1 MPQQDRA
8 YATRE
13 AILHA
18 AAEEF
23 DRLGY
28 DRTSLTAVLTRAGL
42 TKGAFYFHFPS
53 KEAVAAALIE
63 RQDELWAQVREAWR
77 ARGLDPLSSLHGMFA
92 ESADRMAADVVLRAG
107 VRLNAERE
115 IGYPGVPSTHVM
127 WEKLIATYLVEAAER
142 GHLRPGVDPEAVAR
156 TLCGAALG
164 ARLISSATT
173 SCADFPGRMRE
184 VLRHV
189 LPGVASPSWKLPGS
203 QSAPEGAAGP

>member
-13 AILHA
+13 AILRA

-28 DRTSLTAVLTRAGL
+28 DRTSLTAVLARAGL

-53 KEAVAAALIE
+53 KEAVAVALVE
-63 RQDELWAQVREAWR
+63 RQSEFWAEVRESWR
-77 ARGLDPLSSLHGMFA
+77 ARGLDPLSALHGMFV

-107 VRLNAERE
+107 VRLNADRE
-115 IGYPGVPSTHVM
+115 IGYPGVPTSHVM
-127 WEKLIATYLVEAAER
+127 WEKLVATYLAEAGER
-142 GHLRPGVDPEAVAR
+142 GDLLPGVDPDAVAR
-156 TLCGAALG
+156 TLCGATLG

-173 SCADFPGRMRE
+173 SCADFPDRVRE

-189 LPGVASPSWKLPGS
+189 LPCVTAAGWKLSGS
-203 QSAPEGAAGP
+203 HKVPERLVEP

>member
-1 MPQQDRA
+1 MPLQDRA

-28 DRTSLTAVLTRAGL
+28 ERTSLTAVLARAGL
-42 TKGAFYFHFPS
+42 TKGAFYFHFAS
-53 KEAVAAALIE
+53 KEAVAGALIE
-63 RQDELWAQVREAWR
+63 RQSELWAQVRETWH
-77 ARGLDPLSSLHGMFA
+77 ARGVDPLNALYGMFA

-107 VRLNAERE
+107 VRLAAERE
-115 IGYPGVPSTHVM
+115 VGYPGVPTTHIM
-127 WEKLIATYLVEAAER
+127 WEKLIAGYVADARER
-142 GHLRPGVDPEAVAR
+142 GDLRAGVDPGAVAR

-173 SCADFPGRMRE
+173 ACADFPARIRE
-184 VLRHV
+184 VLGHV
-189 LPGVASPSWKLPGS
+189 LPCVASSAWKLSGS
-203 QSAPEGAAGP
+203 QNAVDGAAGP

>member
-28 DRTSLTAVLTRAGL
+28 DRTSLTAVLARAGL

-53 KEAVAAALIE
+53 KEAVASALIE
-63 RQDELWAQVREAWR
+63 RQSELWAQVRESWR
-77 ARGLDPLSSLHGMFA
+77 ARGVDPLSALYGMFA
-92 ESADRMAADVVLRAG
+92 ESADRMASDVVLRAG
-107 VRLNAERE
+107 VRLNADRE
-115 IGYPGVPSTHVM
+115 VGYPGVPSTHVM
-127 WEKLIATYLVEAAER
+127 WEKLIATYVAEAGER
-142 GHLRPGVDPEAVAR
+142 GDLRPGIDPDAVAR

-173 SCADFPGRMRE
+173 ACADFPDRIRE
-184 VLRHV
+184 VLGHV
-189 LPGVASPSWKLPGS
+189 LPCVAASGWKLSGS
-203 QSAPEGAAGP
+203 QNEPERADWP

>member
-28 DRTSLTAVLTRAGL
+28 ERTSLTAVLARARL

-53 KEAVAAALIE
+53 KEAVAGALIE
-63 RQDELWAQVREAWR
+63 RQSDLWAQMRESWR
-77 ARGLDPLSSLHGMFA
+77 ARGVDPLSALHGMFV

-107 VRLNAERE
+107 VRLNADRE
-115 IGYPGVPSTHVM
+115 IGYPGVPSAHIG
-127 WEKLIATYLVEAAER
+127 WEKLISTYLAEALER
-142 GHLRPGVDPEAVAR
+142 GDLRAGVDPEAVAR
-156 TLCGAALG
+156 TLCGATLG

-173 SCADFPGRMRE
+173 ACADFPARIRE
-184 VLRHV
+184 VLGHV
-189 LPGVASPSWKLPGS
+189 LPCVASPEWKLSGS
-203 QSAPEGAAGP
+203 QNTLDGVIGP

>member
-13 AILHA
+13 AILLA

-28 DRTSLTAVLTRAGL
+28 DRTSLTAVLARAGL

-63 RQDELWAQVREAWR
+63 RQGELWAEVRETWR
-77 ARGLDPLSSLHGMFA
+77 ARGADPLTALHGMFV

-107 VRLNAERE
+107 VRLNADRE

-127 WEKLIATYLVEAAER
+127 WEKLIGTYLADAADR
-142 GHLRPGVDPEAVAR
+142 GHLLPGVDPEAVAR

-173 SCADFPGRMRE
+173 SCADFPDRIRE
-184 VLRHV
+184 VLGHV
-189 LPGVASPSWKLPGS
+189 LPCVATAGWKLPGS
-203 QSAPEGAAGP
+203 QSASEGPIRP

>member
-28 DRTSLTAVLTRAGL
+28 DRTSLTSVLARAGL

-53 KEAVAAALIE
+53 KEAVASALIE
-63 RQDELWAQVREAWR
+63 RQTEFWAQVRESWQ
-77 ARGLDPLSSLHGMFA
+77 ARGVDPLSALYGMFA

-107 VRLNAERE
+107 VRLNADRE
-115 IGYPGVPSTHVM
+115 IGYPGVPNTHVM
-127 WEKLIATYLVEAAER
+127 WEKLIASYVAEAGER
-142 GHLRPGVDPEAVAR
+142 GDLRPGVDPDAVAR

-173 SCADFPGRMRE
+173 ACADFPSRIRE
-184 VLRHV
+184 VLGYV
-189 LPGVASPSWKLPGS
+189 LPCVASPRWKLSGS
-203 QSAPEGAAGP
+203 QNALDGADGP